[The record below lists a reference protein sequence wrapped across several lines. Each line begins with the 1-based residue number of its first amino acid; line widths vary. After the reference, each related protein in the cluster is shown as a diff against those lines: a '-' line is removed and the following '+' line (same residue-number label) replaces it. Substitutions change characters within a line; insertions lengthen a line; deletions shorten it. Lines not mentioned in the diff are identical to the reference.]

1 LGLVS
6 HLGHSSKTGN
16 PTNRL
21 FTLQEQI
28 QHKID
33 CFDMVYKQCEPET
46 KFVLVGHSVGS
57 FICTE
62 VLKARPNQ
70 NIIRLIALFPTLQHI
85 AKTPNGVALSVR
97 IKFFSNLVASIG
109 LTFV

>member
-1 LGLVS
+1 
-6 HLGHSSKTGN
+6 LGHSSKTGN

-62 VLKARPNQ
+62 VLEARPNQ